1 MNSDASPSQVD
12 PVDGLAEQFVHRLRR
27 GERPTPAEYAALY
40 PEHARW
46 DRSLIRQRFRSFERQ
61 RGGCASPPWRS
72 RRAH

>member
-40 PEHARW
+40 PEHVDTRTSGIAQRIVTPHARQPS
-46 DRSLIRQRFRSFERQ
+46 D
-61 RGGCASPPWRS
+61 
-72 RRAH
+72 